1 MADFSWLEWAEL
13 LILMVVLGGLG
24 GFMAGLLGVGGG
36 VILVPGIYF
45 IFTWLGFEAGELMH
59 VAVGT
64 SLAII
69 ILTGWSSARAHYK
82 KGAVRFDLVKKIGIG
97 IVIGVGIGTLIAD
110 RISGDGLKMVFA
122 VALFA
127 VAAMMQINP
136 EKFRLRDDVPAQPWP
151 AFAGG
156 LIGILSTLMGIGGAT
171 MNVPYMTLNGIP
183 IRTAVGTASAL
194 GPIIAIPGS
203 LGFILIGLNAP
214 DLPPFSLGYISL
226 PALAIITPISVLAA
240 PWGAHVAH
248 KVSVGAL
255 RRIFSIFIVI
265 VAAKMFYGAIYG

>member
-1 MADFSWLEWAEL
+1 MVDFSWLEWAEL
-13 LILMVVLGGLG
+13 LLLMLALGGIA

-36 VILVPGIYF
+36 VVLVPGIYF
-45 IFTWLGFEAGELMH
+45 IFTWLGFESGELMH

-69 ILTGWSSARAHYK
+69 ILTGLSSARAHYR
-82 KGAVRFDLVKKIGIG
+82 KGGVRFDLVKKIGIG
-97 IVIGVGIGTLIAD
+97 IVIGVVIGTMIAD

-136 EKFRLRDDVPAQPWP
+136 EKFRLRDDVPSQPWP
-151 AFAGG
+151 AVCGG

-171 MNVPYMTLNGIP
+171 MNVPYMTLNGVP

-194 GPIIAIPGS
+194 GPIIAVPGTV
-203 LGFILIGLNAP
+203 GFIAIGLDAGG
-214 DLPPFSLGYISL
+214 LPPFSLGYISL
-226 PALAIITPISVLAA
+226 PALAVITPASVLAA
-240 PWGAHVAH
+240 PWGAHAAH
-248 KVSVGAL
+248 SVSVSAL
-255 RRIFSIFIVI
+255 RRIFSVFIVV
-265 VAAKMFYGAIYG
+265 VAAKMLYGAIYG